1 MKMKSE
7 KSETQVEQVV
17 WIVSASG
24 PYVAKASGGEMF
36 VIEENALKK
45 ARYLTR
51 KLRTEDC
58 SPKFTAH
65 RMLIREYPEAEEKK
79 EGISWE

>member
-1 MKMKSE
+1 MKFE
-7 KSETQVEQVV
+7 KNEVTATQVV

-24 PYVAKASGGEMF
+24 PYAAKASGGEMF
-36 VIEENALKK
+36 LSEEDALVK
-45 ARYLTR
+45 AKYLTR

-65 RMLIREYPEAEEKK
+65 RMLIREYADREEV
-79 EGISWE
+79 GISWE